1 MQIPIVFTRVDP
13 FFKNKLF
20 YFYFIF
26 LSDNYSR
33 KKNNRITKR
42 YVDTGENKGL
52 VGKVTREKKRITN
65 RKYSSA
71 RVPFRF
77 SYKRFSFVFNRD
89 KEGNVSLEKFFFFF
103 K

>member
-1 MQIPIVFTRVDP
+1 MMMMMMQIPIVFTRVDP
-13 FFKNKLF
+13 FLKINF

-52 VGKVTREKKRITN
+52 VGKVTREKKKKKN
-65 RKYSSA
+65 HES
-71 RVPFRF
+71 
-77 SYKRFSFVFNRD
+77 
-89 KEGNVSLEKFFFFF
+89 
-103 K
+103 